1 MSLSEKMN
9 LWDSRAATDPEPI
22 CDLDTLFCGVKD
34 DEDESVNLAELSDY
48 NNAISESEAL
58 DWLVT
63 SLSHRSVLQSG
74 SEGMGDLAA
83 DRIHE
88 TIMES
93 LPTGK
98 ISKREPLRQFQVC
111 FRLEWGHLMDQS
123 PGALTDRLDT
133 NVITVCSGKA
143 QLTSVLGYLRETCL
157 WGVRLVLDLLERTAW
172 LKRESPDAGGE
183 ESYPSGGRLRFPCC

>member
-22 CDLDTLFCGVKD
+22 SDLDTLFCGVKD
-34 DEDESVNLAELSDY
+34 DEEESVNLAGLSDY
-48 NNAISESEAL
+48 NNAICESQAL
-58 DWLVT
+58 AWLVA
-63 SLSHRSVLQSG
+63 SLRNILLLQSG

-83 DRIHE
+83 NRIRE

-133 NVITVCSGKA
+133 NVIAVCSGKA
-143 QLTSVLGYLRETCL
+143 QLTSVMGYLRQTCL
-157 WGVRLVLDLLERTAW
+157 LGGRLVLDLLERTAW
-172 LKRESPDAGGE
+172 LKRESPDASGE
-183 ESYPSGGRLRFPCC
+183 ESYPSDGRLRFPRC